1 MNEPVTAIRAISCA
15 DDYDPNSMPV
25 AKAREVIARFLTPVT
40 ATERLH
46 VRSALGRVLAEDVI
60 SPLDVPAHDNS
71 AMDGYAVRYADLK
84 SDGEATLKVAGT
96 AFAGAPFKGTMA
108 AGQCVRI
115 MTGGVVP
122 PGRGHHRHA
131 GARQG

>member
-1 MNEPVTAIRAISCA
+1 MNEPIASTPSISCA

-40 ATERLH
+40 AMERLH

-71 AMDGYAVRYADLK
+71 AMDGYAVRHADLK
-84 SDGEATLKVAGT
+84 SDGDVTLKVAGSS
-96 AFAGAPFKGTMA
+96 FAGAPF
-108 AGQCVRI
+108 
-115 MTGGVVP
+115 
-122 PGRGHHRHA
+122 
-131 GARQG
+131 QGSLKRSEERRVGKE